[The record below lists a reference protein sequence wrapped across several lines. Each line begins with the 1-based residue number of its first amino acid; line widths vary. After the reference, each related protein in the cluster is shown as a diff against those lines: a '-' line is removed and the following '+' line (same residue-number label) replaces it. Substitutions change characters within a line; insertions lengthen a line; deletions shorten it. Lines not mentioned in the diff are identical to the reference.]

1 MTSCAP
7 SVLTPMP
14 PTLPGCTGGSAWAA
28 VGSSTIALQTIAPV
42 MAPATALLNDIPD
55 ITTSNPESGV
65 VAAVRLGGQ
74 GTLGW
79 PEASPLRMRR
89 QAYLAGSLSKR
100 DRRGHGPDGN
110 ARRCATSTGS

>member
-1 MTSCAP
+1 MSP
-7 SVLTPMP
+7 S
-14 PTLPGCTGGSAWAA
+14 LPGCTGESAWAA
-28 VGSSTIALQTIAPV
+28 VGSSTIAPQTIAPV
-42 MAPATALLNDIPD
+42 AAPATALLNKFPD

-65 VAAVRLGGQ
+65 IATMRLGAQ

-100 DRRGHGPDGN
+100 DRRAHETDSYLVC
-110 ARRCATSTGS
+110 RLLLEKKKTISILH